1 MKFYIGS
8 DHAGFRTKETL
19 KKRLAGMKVRIVDM
33 GAFDEERSD
42 YPDFA
47 KKVSQAVVN
56 DKGSFGLLVCG
67 TGIGMCIA
75 ANKVR
80 GVRAANPFDEYTA
93 AVAREHN
100 SANVICLGGRT
111 YKASKAQR
119 ILDAFITS
127 KPSREKRHRRRV
139 EKICEMER
147 R

>member
-1 MKFYIGS
+1 MKRHLVQSFISTVWATQRFKSFFCPKSIGKKMKFYIGS

-80 GVRAANPFDEYTA
+80 GV
-93 AVAREHN
+93 
-100 SANVICLGGRT
+100 
-111 YKASKAQR
+111 
-119 ILDAFITS
+119 
-127 KPSREKRHRRRV
+127 
-139 EKICEMER
+139 
-147 R
+147 